1 MRLERVGVLALLI
14 GAPFHSSA
22 SPRHAAASEI
32 GIPQLPT
39 KERLSAFIASLAAD
53 LGDRGVCY
61 TSSNHLAY
69 YALRY
74 VCGYRE
80 LADSVYRFLESYLT
94 DFYDYHRVLVGKPIP
109 RPFTSIE
116 HVVVDVVNN
125 VRVVHVRR
133 TANEVT
139 DHYGYANPIVHRALH
154 HLLHGDRGGAV
165 EELGRLEGLWDGRGF
180 ADAYY
185 ERSGWYETYK
195 LALALYA
202 YKAVSQ
208 RGAVERYAAKLMSIN
223 PFTTLYRDSTG
234 GGT

>member
-1 MRLERVGVLALLI
+1 
-14 GAPFHSSA
+14 
-22 SPRHAAASEI
+22 
-32 GIPQLPT
+32 
-39 KERLSAFIASLAAD
+39 
-53 LGDRGVCY
+53 VCY

-94 DFYDYHRVLVGKPIP
+94 DFYDYHRVIVGKPIP
-109 RPFTSIE
+109 QPFTSIE

-139 DHYGYANPIVHRALH
+139 DHYGYANPIVYRALH

-165 EELGRLEGLWDGRGF
+165 EELGVGGAL
-180 ADAYY
+180 
-185 ERSGWYETYK
+185 GW
-195 LALALYA
+195 
-202 YKAVSQ
+202 
-208 RGAVERYAAKLMSIN
+208 
-223 PFTTLYRDSTG
+223 
-234 GGT
+234 